1 MKKKKTPKNHYRK
14 NLITVRQLAQSLL
27 FKPMT
32 NYICVDDSDV
42 EMHETLHLV
51 CWRENGKW
59 VIQTTPHA

>member
-1 MKKKKTPKNHYRK
+1 MKKKRHPNYRNH
-14 NLITVRQLAQSLL
+14 LITVRQLAKSLL

-32 NYICVDDSDV
+32 DYICVDDSDV
-42 EMHETLHLV
+42 EMHEVLHLV